1 MITGTHVLFYSEKPE
16 TDRAFFRDVL
26 GFNSVDAGGGWLIF
40 ALPPAEAAI
49 HPTEGESWQQ
59 VHGGRALIGAVVYL
73 MCDDL
78 QAEIK
83 QLQAKKVSCSPVD
96 AARWGSKTTFRLPGG
111 GELGRY
117 QPTHPTAIDL
127 KSM

>member
-1 MITGTHVLFYSEKPE
+1 MITGTHVLFYSEEPE
-16 TDRAFFRDVL
+16 ADRVFFRDVL

-49 HPTEGESWQQ
+49 HPIDGESQQ
-59 VHGGRALIGAVVYL
+59 QAHGGRSFPGAVVYL

-78 QAEIK
+78 QSEIK
-83 QLQAKKVSCSPVD
+83 RLQAKKVSCSPVET
-96 AARWGSKTTFRLPGG
+96 ARWGSKTTFRLPGG
-111 GELGRY
+111 CELGLY

-127 KSM
+127 KSK